1 MQPTRPRFRLRT
13 LLILVAI
20 SALLIAWGVKPHHV
34 GSIYEAT
41 SMPGAT
47 GFEIP
52 IYEQGWLVRIT
63 DSIFPTF
70 HSDASILTPT
80 SQRRDRP

>member
-13 LLILVAI
+13 LLILVALM
-20 SALLIAWGVKPHHV
+20 ALFVAWGVKPRRV
-34 GSIYEAT
+34 GAIYEAT

-52 IYEQGWLVRIT
+52 IHEQGWLVRMT

-70 HSDASILTPT
+70 QSDGSILTPT
-80 SQRRDRP
+80 SQTRDRP